1 MPTPNLPP
9 GFDFTDPDIYTERL
23 PMEEFAELRTS
34 APIWWNEQAPGN
46 GGGFHD
52 GGFWAITKLNDVK
65 EVSRRS
71 DVFSSSENGVIPRFN
86 NDIAR
91 EDIDVQRAV
100 MLNMD
105 APHHTRLRKIISRGF
120 TPRAVGRLHDEL
132 HERAQNI
139 AKAAAAA
146 GSGDFVEQV
155 SCELPLQ
162 AIAGLLGVPQEDRD
176 KLFRWSNEMTGNDD
190 PEYADIDPKMS
201 SAELIMY
208 AMKMAEE
215 KAKNPGDDIVTQLIE
230 ADIDGEKL
238 SDDEFGFF
246 VVMLAVA
253 GNETTRNSITQ
264 GMMAFADHPDQW
276 ELYKKERPET
286 AADEIVRWATPV
298 TSFQRTALE
307 DYELSGVQIKK
318 GQRVMMFYRSANF
331 DEEVFDDPYTFNI
344 LRDPNPHVG
353 FGGTGAHYC
362 IGANLARMTI
372 NLIFNAVADNMPDL
386 KPISA
391 PERLRSGWLNGI
403 KHWQVDY
410 TGKCPVA
417 QLMDFTPDPAQQ
429 AVADVVT
436 SVLDRDNT
444 WEALG
449 RGRRDGAA
457 GARAAG
463 RRRRRPARDR
473 DGADRDR
480 SPRPDQPGAGHP
492 RVRRGAA
499 AGFGLRRAAG
509 PLPRR
514 PGQGLAADRGAE
526 RTRHGAAGPARDDL
540 RAQSAVAAPKS
551 VSGMPKTRVDARHR
565 RQRRRRGVTEGRRRA
580 GGEDADV
587 QRIRRVR
594 GHVLRR
600 RGGRTRTC

>member
-23 PMEEFAELRTS
+23 PMEEFAELRSS

-71 DVFSSSENGVIPRFN
+71 DIFSSSENGVIPRFN

-139 AKAAAAA
+139 AKAAATA

-190 PEYADIDPKMS
+190 PEYADIDPKATS
-201 SAELIMY
+201 VELIMY
-208 AMKMAEE
+208 AMKLAEE
-215 KAKNPGDDIVTQLIE
+215 RAKNPGDDIVTQLIE

-238 SDDEFGFF
+238 CDDEFGFF

-276 ELYKKERPET
+276 ELFKKERPET

-298 TSFQRTALE
+298 TCFQRTALE

-318 GQRVMMFYRSANF
+318 GQRVIMFYRSANF
-331 DEEVFDDPYTFNI
+331 DEEVFDDPYKFNI

-362 IGANLARMTI
+362 IGANLAKMTI
-372 NLIFNAVADNMPDL
+372 NLIFNAVADKMPDL
-386 KPISA
+386 KPIST

-417 QLMDFTPDPAQQ
+417 Q
-429 AVADVVT
+429 
-436 SVLDRDNT
+436 
-444 WEALG
+444 
-449 RGRRDGAA
+449 
-457 GARAAG
+457 
-463 RRRRRPARDR
+463 
-473 DGADRDR
+473 
-480 SPRPDQPGAGHP
+480 
-492 RVRRGAA
+492 
-499 AGFGLRRAAG
+499 
-509 PLPRR
+509 
-514 PGQGLAADRGAE
+514 
-526 RTRHGAAGPARDDL
+526 
-540 RAQSAVAAPKS
+540 
-551 VSGMPKTRVDARHR
+551 
-565 RQRRRRGVTEGRRRA
+565 
-580 GGEDADV
+580 
-587 QRIRRVR
+587 
-594 GHVLRR
+594 
-600 RGGRTRTC
+600 